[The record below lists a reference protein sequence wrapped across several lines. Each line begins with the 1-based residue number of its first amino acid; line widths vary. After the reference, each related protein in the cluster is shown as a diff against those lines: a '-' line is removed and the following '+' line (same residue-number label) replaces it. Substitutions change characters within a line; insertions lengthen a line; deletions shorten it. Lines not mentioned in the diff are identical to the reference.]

1 MNFETTDIQIFKTYE
16 YSGFKKLAGNRS
28 IKQERVSAIMDSIK
42 KVGYQPVPILVN
54 EKFEIIDGQGR
65 HKACEI
71 MSLPIYFEIKAGI
84 GIEECI
90 AMNIKMKNW
99 DIYDFIS
106 SYASQ
111 GNRNYQL
118 LEKYCQ
124 EVPNLTSIEVAMCL
138 SDANSKNIERPL
150 RAGTF
155 AIKVGEDNMQCLKFM
170 REAKHLLSELKGG
183 SNYYFPVLLGLYK
196 FNLIDEER
204 MLNSLKANKT
214 SMISAYNIEVAISEL
229 QKAYNFRKRHN
240 EYFRD
245 KYLQIMEAK
254 GARYGR
260 DN

>member
-1 MNFETTDIQIFKTYE
+1 MEFETTDIQVFKTFDYN
-16 YSGFKKLAGNRS
+16 GFKKLEGNRA
-28 IKQERVSAIMDSIK
+28 IKQERVTAIMESIE

-65 HKACEI
+65 HRACET
-71 MSLPIYFEIKAGI
+71 MSLPVYFEIKAGI
-84 GIEECI
+84 GINECI

-106 SYASQ
+106 SYAGQ

-118 LEKYCQ
+118 LEKHCK
-124 EVPNLTSIEVAMCL
+124 EVPNLTAVEIAMCL
-138 SDANSKNIERPL
+138 SDANSKNVEKPL

-155 AIKVGEDNMQCLKFM
+155 TIKDNTENMDCLKFM
-170 REAKHLLSELKGG
+170 KEAKRLLSELKGG

-204 MLNSLKANKT
+204 MLSSIKANKN
-214 SMISAYNIEVAISEL
+214 SMISAYNIEAAISEL
-229 QKAYNFRKRHN
+229 QRTYNYRKRHN

-245 KYLQIMEAK
+245 KYLQMMEAK

-260 DN
+260 DL